1 MATVE
6 EIFAA
11 MPERMDAGA
20 ADGVEVTIG
29 WDLSGDEATS
39 KTIAISG
46 GGLEVSEGIS
56 DDANATISMDSDDFK
71 ALVTG
76 ELNPMMAFM
85 GGKVKIDGD
94 MSAVMKIQSLFG
106 M

>member
-11 MPERMDAGA
+11 MSDRMDGDA
-20 ADGVEVTIG
+20 ADGVDVTIG

-46 GGLEVSEGIS
+46 GSLDVAEGIA
-56 DDANATISMDSDDFK
+56 DGVDATISMDSDDFK
-71 ALVTG
+71 DMVTG

>member
-20 ADGVEVTIG
+20 ADGVEVIIG
-29 WDLSGDEATS
+29 WDLSGDESTS
-39 KTIAISG
+39 KTISISG
-46 GGLEVSEGIS
+46 GGLEVAEGIA

-71 ALVTG
+71 DLVNG
-76 ELNPMMAFM
+76 DVNPMMAFM
-85 GGKVKIDGD
+85 GGKIKIDGD
-94 MSAVMKIQSLFG
+94 MSAVMKIQNLFG